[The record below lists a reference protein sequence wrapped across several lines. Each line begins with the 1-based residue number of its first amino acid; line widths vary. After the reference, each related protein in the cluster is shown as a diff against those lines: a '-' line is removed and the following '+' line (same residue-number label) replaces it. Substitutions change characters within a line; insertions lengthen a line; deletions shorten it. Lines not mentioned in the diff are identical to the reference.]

1 MQQRKQQLAKDS
13 KLRAIQLVTELINNL
28 LVTFWA
34 KTYSPLLF
42 ASVDAA
48 FVFQCGHAV
57 LPRLKNL
64 FLLESF
70 ANGSDTGLAR
80 VLHWCFP
87 I

>member
-13 KLRAIQLVTELINNL
+13 KLRAIQQVTELMNNL

-34 KTYSPLLF
+34 KTCSPLLF

-48 FVFQCGHAV
+48 FVFQCAHAV
-57 LPRLKNL
+57 LTRLKNL